1 MALVY
6 MKPPEFESVQ
16 FEGNSLAKQ
25 VLIGDRLQPMEL
37 LNFPGIDSH
46 TLHRHR
52 CHDWSI
58 DYGLVYFAS
67 GGLLRGR
74 GREYIL

>member
-6 MKPPEFESVQ
+6 MKPPVFESVQ
-16 FEGNSLAKQ
+16 FEGNSLIKE
-25 VLIGDRLQPMEL
+25 VLIGDLQLMEL
-37 LNFPGIDSH
+37 LNFPDIHSH
-46 TLHRHR
+46 TLRRHR

-67 GGLLRGR
+67 GGLLRG
-74 GREYIL
+74 